1 MVPNWNGA
9 DHLAAS
15 VASLARQT
23 HPDVTVVVVDNGST
37 DDSVAVLERLRAE
50 LVAPLVILRNA
61 TNLGFAGGVNTG
73 IRHSVTAGFEFVA
86 LFNNDA
92 IAEPEWL
99 ARLVAALAEHPDA
112 GIATS
117 RLLMADGETVDSTGD
132 FLSVWGIA
140 FPRDRDQPAH
150 PVRPSGYVFSASG
163 GASLYRATLFE
174 RIGLFDEAYFAYF
187 EDVDLSFRAQLAGLR
202 VFYCAD
208 AVAYHEQGST
218 SGRIPGFA
226 IEQMFKNLPML
237 LVKNLPMGLWPSV
250 APRFLL
256 IYPLLLA
263 NAIRRRQ
270 WRPALR
276 GFAVGLRL
284 ALGHSIVQRRHIQRT
299 RTIDVAYLRD
309 LIWPDLPPGMAIA
322 RAARERVQVAARKA
336 VRRTA
341 ALSTTFRTRHSRI
354 PETAHL
360 PSPSAGKSPAPS
372 RKR

>member
-1 MVPNWNGA
+1 VAVVVPNWNGA
-9 DHLAAS
+9 DQLAAS
-15 VASLARQT
+15 VASLAGQT
-23 HPDVTVVVVDNGST
+23 HPDLTVVVVDNGST

-50 LVAPLVILRNA
+50 LTTPLVILRNT
-61 TNLGFAGGVNTG
+61 TNLGFAGGVNIG
-73 IRHSVTAGFEFVA
+73 IRHALAAGFPLVA

-92 IAEPEWL
+92 VAEPDWL
-99 ARLVAALAEHPDA
+99 AHLVAALAEHPDA

-117 RLLMADGETVDSTGD
+117 RLLMADGRTVDSTGD

-140 FPRDRDQPAH
+140 FPRDRDQPAE
-150 PVRPSGYVFSASG
+150 PVRPTGYVFSASG
-163 GASLYRATLFE
+163 GASLYRASLFE

-226 IEQMFKNLPML
+226 TEQMFKNLPML
-237 LVKNLPMGLWPSV
+237 LVKNLPMRLWPSV

-270 WRPALR
+270 ARPALR
-276 GFAVGLRL
+276 GFAVGVRL
-284 ALGHSIVQRRHIQRT
+284 TLGHSVFQRRHIQRT
-299 RTIDVAYLRD
+299 RSVDDAYLRE
-309 LIWPDLPPGMAIA
+309 LIWPDLPPGMVIA
-322 RAARERVQVAARKA
+322 RAARQRARAAFNKL
-336 VRRTA
+336 TGN
-341 ALSTTFRTRHSRI
+341 STQTT
-354 PETAHL
+354 
-360 PSPSAGKSPAPS
+360 
-372 RKR
+372 

>member
-1 MVPNWNGA
+1 VAVVVPNWNGA
-9 DHLAAS
+9 GHLAAS
-15 VASLARQT
+15 VESLARQT
-23 HPDVTVVVVDNGST
+23 HPDVTIVVVDNGST
-37 DDSVAVLERLRAE
+37 DDSVTVLERLRTDSDT
-50 LVAPLVILRNA
+50 PLVILRNP

-73 IRHSVTAGFEFVA
+73 IRYALAAGFQFVA

-92 IAEPEWL
+92 VAEPDWL
-99 ARLVAALAEHPDA
+99 AHLVAGLAEHPDA

-140 FPRDRDQPAH
+140 FPRDRDQPAE

-163 GASLYRATLFE
+163 GASLYRASLFR

-202 VFYCAD
+202 VFYCSD

-226 IEQMFKNLPML
+226 TEQMFKNLPML
-237 LVKNLPMGLWPSV
+237 LVKNLPLRLAGPIV
-250 APRFLL
+250 PRFAL

-263 NAIRRRQ
+263 NAIRRGQ

-276 GFAVGLRL
+276 GFAAGARL
-284 ALGHSIVQRRHIQRT
+284 ALGHSLLQRRRIQRT
-299 RTIDVAYLRD
+299 RTIDPGDVRE
-309 LIWPDLPPGMAIA
+309 LIWPDLPPGMVIA
-322 RAARERVQVAARKA
+322 RAARQRVRRVVTSTAARFT
-336 VRRTA
+336 RLTA
-341 ALSTTFRTRHSRI
+341 L
-354 PETAHL
+354 L
-360 PSPSAGKSPAPS
+360 PGIRP
-372 RKR
+372 R